1 MYDIKIALFLYDY
14 KYKYDLTV
22 QLQDDVGN
30 DHSCSQYIPR
40 KHTQHSEL
48 DLPGVSFGEL

>member
-1 MYDIKIALFLYDY
+1 MYNIKIALFWYDY
-14 KYKYDLTV
+14 NYKYDLTV